1 MKLLLVGDP
10 HVTVEEIPDCQA
22 LLDLVLGTARQ
33 HHPDYVVFL
42 GDLHH
47 GHAVVRVEVM
57 DFWKRNLAV
66 LGQDGQKSI
75 LLVGNHDRPNNVN
88 LKMDALVY
96 ESPTTHVV
104 SEPEA
109 IGDVRFVPWTPSN
122 EEFVAACGDAKVI
135 FAHQEF
141 KGGQFDNG
149 MFIPNGV
156 DPDSIPATAIVSGH
170 IHKPAMFGTVWYPGS
185 PRWRTASDAN
195 VDRAIWLVEVQ
206 DGQVSDSGP
215 GLGPIST
222 RGVCRALYH
231 IEDIEGNPAQETFPV
246 QEPARVTVN
255 VRGGAEYVNTRKA
268 FWAAQGASVATF
280 PTQETVRDV
289 RESDGLPRALQK
301 HIAQYKPKYGTPV
314 EVLTKMVNERI
325 SI

>member
-1 MKLLLVGDP
+1 VKLLLIGDP
-10 HVTVEEIPDCQA
+10 HVTVEELSDCQA
-22 LLDLVLGTARQ
+22 LLDLVIGTARQ

-88 LKMDALVY
+88 LKMDALAY

-109 IGDVRFVPWTPSN
+109 IGDVRFIPWTHSN
-122 EEFVAACGDAKVI
+122 EEFIAACGDAKVI

-141 KGGQFDNG
+141 KGGRFDNG
-149 MFIPNGV
+149 MWIPNGV

-170 IHKPAMFGTVWYPGS
+170 IHRPAQFGKTWYPGS

-195 VDRAIWLVEVQ
+195 VDRAIWLVEVAGG
-206 DGQVSDSGP
+206 DVKCNASGFIP
-215 GLGPIST
+215 T
-222 RGVCRALYH
+222 RGICRALYH
-231 IEDIEGNPAQETFPV
+231 IEDVESIGSDKPSIIQ
-246 QEPARVTVN
+246 PARVTVN
-255 VRGGAEYVNTRKA
+255 IRGSVDYVNARKA
-268 FWAAQGASVATF
+268 FWAGQGASVATF

-289 RESDGLPRALQK
+289 RESDGLPRAIQK
-301 HIAQYKPKYGTPV
+301 HLAQYKPKYGTPA
-314 EVLTKMVNERI
+314 EVLAKMVQERVQL
-325 SI
+325 